1 MTLALHLSR
10 AVLIRVLWAVFAL
23 GGLAIALD
31 LIESAAD
38 VLQRDDGGLL
48 RYLGLR
54 APLILTAV
62 TPVALILGPV
72 LAFFSLSGRNEFT
85 ILRASGATTYRMLGL
100 LAPLAI
106 LLGLGFFVMT
116 DRVAPTLEGRLLTW
130 LDPEPV
136 GAAGAFWAR
145 TTKGVV
151 HANASSPRGELIVGV
166 DIYSVDPSGRLT
178 ARINA
183 KSARFDDGDWRFDE
197 ATRLIPGEAKSV
209 RIDGELWETPLRP
222 ANVRALATPSRTVAG
237 DVAGRILSGVWA
249 GNRTTEFYQV
259 RVYRGYAA
267 FLAPFVMF
275 ILAAPAAFGTR
286 RGGGLGKR
294 AVLAVTLGFGY
305 LLFDGMLTALG
316 ETGNLPPALAAFGA
330 AAIFASLGVWVLIT
344 LEE

>member
-1 MTLALHLSR
+1 MTLARHLSR
-10 AVLIRVLWAVFAL
+10 VVLIRVLWAVLAL

-38 VLQRDDGGLL
+38 VLKREDGGLF

-72 LAFFSLSGRNEFT
+72 LAFLSLSGRNEFT
-85 ILRASGATTYRMLGL
+85 ILRAAGATTYRMLWM
-100 LAPLAI
+100 LAPLAV
-106 LLGLGFFVMT
+106 LLGLGFFAMT
-116 DRVAPTLEGRLLTW
+116 DRVAPTLEARLLTW
-130 LDPEPV
+130 LAPEPDS
-136 GAAGAFWAR
+136 ATGAFWAR
-145 TTKGVV
+145 TTMGVV
-151 HANASSPRGELIVGV
+151 HADASSPRGDLIVGV

-178 ARINA
+178 ARIDA
-183 KSARFDDGDWRFDE
+183 SAARFANGDWRFDE

-209 RIDGELWETPLRP
+209 RIDGGLWKTPLRP
-222 ANVRALATPSRTVAG
+222 ANVRALATPSRNVAG
-237 DVAGRILSGVWA
+237 DVAGRILSGVWS

-267 FLAPFVMF
+267 FLTPFVMF
-275 ILAAPAAFGTR
+275 LLAAPAAFGTR

-294 AVLAVTLGFGY
+294 AVLAVALGFGY
-305 LLFDGMLTALG
+305 LLFDGMLIALG

-330 AAIFASLGVWVLIT
+330 AAIFASLGAWILIT